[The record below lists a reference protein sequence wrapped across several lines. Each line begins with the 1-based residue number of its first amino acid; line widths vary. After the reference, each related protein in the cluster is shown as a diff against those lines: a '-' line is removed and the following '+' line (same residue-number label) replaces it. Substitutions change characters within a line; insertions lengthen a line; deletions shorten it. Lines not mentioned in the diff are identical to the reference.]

1 MTKRIFEQEWT
12 EQVSLVN
19 GSVEKNVLFDFYG
32 YLSNMRSD
40 LKALKKNY
48 EQKFDSLSKKPLK
61 HYVDLFKKRCDQYF
75 DVLIANHRKTGS
87 IGEMK
92 SFKGYRKDMLEKDG
106 NHYKIKDKYYK
117 VMKKLAE
124 SIFEIE
130 DEIAPIVEKFW
141 LEELTSVDDYDANK
155 EYFLLA
161 HADLKTVDSDKLP
174 KEIREFNDS
183 LQGLCFSAISDKKTR
198 LFNDAQ
204 NYYQYYSNPK
214 GLVGIIAKPKRDANA
229 IVGISNTDMLST
241 EYVDDKCAFIKYFE
255 HSNVNRCFARGN
267 SKICCTGTKISPP
280 SEIFNIDV
288 DTINEIILDCKNID
302 VEAVFYVADAKG
314 DVPERLEK
322 YKAEQEKRF
331 GKPLPVV
338 EVKQRNK
345 LCQINLD
352 ELYDMM

>member
-12 EQVSLVN
+12 EHVSLVN
-19 GSVEKNVLFDFYG
+19 GSTEKNVLFDFYE
-32 YLSNMRSD
+32 YLSNMRRD

-48 EQKFDSLSKKPLK
+48 QEQFDRLSKKPLR
-61 HYVDLFKKRCDQYF
+61 HYIDLFEKRTDQYF
-75 DVLIANHRKTGS
+75 DVLIADHRKTGS
-87 IGEMK
+87 IGSLK
-92 SFKGYRKDMLEKDG
+92 SFDGYRKDLLEKDG

-141 LEELTSVDDYDANK
+141 LEELTDIKDYDADK
-155 EYFLLA
+155 TYFLLA
-161 HADLKTVDSDKLP
+161 HADLKTVDSEKLP
-174 KEIREFNDS
+174 KEVREFNNK

-214 GLVGIIAKPKRDANA
+214 GLVGIIAKPKINA

-241 EYVDDKCAFIKYFE
+241 EFIDDKCAFSKYFE

-280 SEIFNIDV
+280 SEIFNLDV
-288 DTINEIILDCKNID
+288 DTINEIILDSKNID
-302 VEAVFYVADAKG
+302 IQAVFYVADAKG

-322 YKAEQEKRF
+322 YKKDQEKRF
-331 GKPLPVV
+331 GKTLPVV
-338 EVKQRNK
+338 EVKQRNC
-345 LCQINLD
+345 LSQVNLD